1 MGGLSGSW
9 ESSMVRGRKTGNDY
23 CDGGVVLV
31 QPEEGLSELLL

>member
-23 CDGGVVLV
+23 CDGGGGAS
-31 QPEEGLSELLL
+31 PT